1 MIITK
6 NNINLLSIIKLSLCK
21 HVEIRII
28 KRYML
33 GSRCMYAI
41 RAIYYASS
49 IISNTDTLNQLNK
62 SNRKHLV
69 NEIVRYNLN
78 DNQGIVQHKNA
89 VIKNLT
95 NQKVP
100 SENVY
105 EPYIEHTNNMLVKY
119 EPNVLT
125 DFRTLNELKTLD
137 LYCKYYGK
145 DIYWIYATLD
155 HRAATFPHATQ
166 SNPDFW
172 VLIDKTSRVTYQD
185 DKSGMDMFK
194 HSSKGSLGVVSYD
207 SSGKNIQM
215 TSKPIEI
222 NNLITYNSDNLNKL
236 ESALKN
242 DHIGQ
247 DKDIMKAMRRAH
259 ILQKEMSGSS
269 YEDVFKKHH
278 EIQNILWSEIQ
289 CHPKFTQSVS
299 FVFLNQVINQPN
311 TEKEIQFSKTFQSKL
326 KPNKMYDLTKREDYN
341 ELYTAFIYAGK
352 DLDPQFI
359 QKLHYIHNNG
369 MSLNN
374 NIILLLNQLAKNGI
388 Q

>member
-6 NNINLLSIIKLSLCK
+6 NNIKLLPIIKLSLCK
-21 HVEIRII
+21 HVKIHIT

-78 DNQGIVQHKNA
+78 DNQGIVQHKNSI
-89 VIKNLT
+89 VKNLT

-100 SENVY
+100 SEDMY
-105 EPYIEHTNNMLVKY
+105 ESYIDYTNNMLVKY
-119 EPNVLT
+119 EPNVST

-137 LYCKYYGK
+137 LYSKYYGK
-145 DIYWIYATLD
+145 DICWIYATLD

-172 VLIDKTSRVTYQD
+172 VLIDKSSRVTYQD

-326 KPNKMYDLTKREDYN
+326 KPNKMYDLTRREDYN